1 VESKTTHKPKKASIL
16 PIAALRKYVL
26 LCRAVCGE
34 MYYTEKEVHR
44 DAPEQAVQECLVISQ
59 WAKDGCIP

>member
-1 VESKTTHKPKKASIL
+1 MLWETQTKKRL
-16 PIAALRKYVL
+16 QFCQIAAQKRKYVL

-44 DAPEQAVQECLVISQ
+44 DAPEQAVQEGT
-59 WAKDGCIP
+59 AG

>member
-1 VESKTTHKPKKASIL
+1 M
-16 PIAALRKYVL
+16 L

-44 DAPEQAVQECLVISQ
+44 DAPEQAVQEGT
-59 WAKDGCIP
+59 AE

>member
-1 VESKTTHKPKKASIL
+1 MDAMGNTNQKSL
-16 PIAALRKYVL
+16 QFCQIAALRKYVL

-44 DAPEQAVQECLVISQ
+44 DAPEQAVQEGTAGVISQ
-59 WAKDGCIP
+59 WANS